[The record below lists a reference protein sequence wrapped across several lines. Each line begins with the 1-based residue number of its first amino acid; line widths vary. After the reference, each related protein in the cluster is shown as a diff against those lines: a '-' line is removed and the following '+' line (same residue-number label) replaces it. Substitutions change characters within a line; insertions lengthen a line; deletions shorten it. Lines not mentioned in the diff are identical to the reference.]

1 MVTFNYNGGS
11 QTVFG
16 SNQDDTISEQTGEN
30 GNDRLFGRN
39 GNDSLSG
46 GGGNDTFFGGA
57 GNDTLIGGA
66 GDDVLSVEVGFGDFG
81 VDALSGGSGFDRVK
95 FQTGNFILVNGSPV
109 STSVAPADHGVFVNM
124 INTFVPGFVGDFPQL
139 AGGVDDFGSFLSSE
153 SGRIVDATGNPSSF
167 ADIEEFDLTGF
178 GDAFLDS
185 SASHIIRG
193 GGGNDYIN
201 GGGGAD
207 VIDGGDGNDTALY
220 GLSSAAVSVVLLD
233 LGSGGSGS
241 GGDAN
246 GDKLFDIE
254 NVFGSGFNDFVLGD
268 GGGNILRGRNGNDT
282 LIGGGGVDTL
292 AGDAG
297 DDALRGG
304 LGNDAIDGGE
314 GTDTVILQDW
324 NGIDAARFSSLHG
337 TITLG
342 EGSKAGSAQLLQTS
356 PSFAALGT
364 ITTVIETDTLTSIE
378 NVIASNQSETITG
391 NSLRNVLEGRG
402 GNDLLDGGKG
412 SDALIGGDGNDTA
425 IFATIGLF
433 ETTQVEASLLTGQA
447 NISRTSLTISGPV
460 SVRETDTLNGFE
472 NLTGSSGN
480 DTLTGDAKDNTLNGG
495 RGADLLIGLGGADRL
510 IGGDGL
516 DATDYRLSTS
526 GVTVDF
532 GANFGHGGDAEGD
545 TFQTVED
552 LFGSNS
558 ADHLTGSLGNNAIF
572 GNGDDDVIDGRGGS
586 DILNG
591 GDGVNTLSFET
602 STGVA
607 FALDGSFAATGD
619 AADDSVSNFQNL
631 SGSLL
636 GGDTLRGDAGN
647 NLISGNGGDD
657 VLSGGLGV
665 DTLTGGEGADNLN
678 GGGNRDQLQGGKG
691 DDTMSGG
698 GGQDALNGG
707 TDNDTL
713 FGGAAADTF
722 VFATRFAGND
732 VIGDFQDGLDI
743 IKFNSALVNSFAD
756 LDITGNGTDHVL
768 ITYGDQSI
776 DVTGIAAITLTAA
789 DFVII

>member
-16 SNQDDTISEQTGEN
+16 SNQDDTISEQFREN

-66 GDDVLSVEVGFGDFG
+66 GDDVLSVEVGLADFG
-81 VDALSGGSGFDRVK
+81 FDALSGGSGFDRVK
-95 FQTGNFILVNGSPV
+95 FQTGNVILVNGI
-109 STSVAPADHGVFVNM
+109 PAATTVTPSDHGVFVNM
-124 INTFVPGFVGDFPQL
+124 ISTFVPGFVGDFPQL

-178 GDAFLDS
+178 GDEFLDS

-193 GGGNDYIN
+193 GGGNDYIS

-220 GLSSAAVSVVLLD
+220 GFSNAAVSIALLD

-254 NVFGSGFNDFVLGD
+254 NVFGSSFSDFVLGD
-268 GGGNILRGRNGNDT
+268 GGANILRGRGGNDT

-304 LGNDAIDGGE
+304 LGNDSIAGGE
-314 GTDTVILQDW
+314 GIDTVILQDW
-324 NGIDAARFSSLHG
+324 NGILPARFATLHG
-337 TITLG
+337 VITLG
-342 EGSKAGSAQLLQTS
+342 EGAGTGSAQLVQSGL
-356 PSFAALGT
+356 SFLGHGT
-364 ITTVIETDTLTSIE
+364 VSTTIETDSLTGVE
-378 NVIASNQSETITG
+378 NVTASNQSETITG
-391 NSLRNVLEGRG
+391 NSLNNVLDGRG

-425 IFATIGLF
+425 SFATIGLF
-433 ETTQVEASLLTGQA
+433 ETTHVEASLLAGQA
-447 NISRTSLTISGPV
+447 NISRTFRTISGPITE
-460 SVRETDTLNGFE
+460 RETDTLHGVE

-480 DTLTGDAKDNTLNGG
+480 DTLVGDGNANTLNGSG
-495 RGADLLIGLGGADRL
+495 GSDILTGLGGADRL
-510 IGGDGL
+510 IGGDGI
-516 DATDYRLSTS
+516 DAADYRLSAS
-526 GVTVDF
+526 GVTVDL
-532 GANFGHGGDAEGD
+532 GANVGHGGDAEGD

-558 ADHLTGSLGNNAIF
+558 ADHLTGSSGNNAIF

-586 DILNG
+586 DTMDG

-607 FALDGSFAATGD
+607 FAFDNSFAATGD
-619 AADDSVSNFQNL
+619 AAGDSVFNFQNL

-636 GGDTLRGDAGN
+636 GGDTLRGDDGN

-657 VLSGGLGV
+657 VLSGGQGADKLI
-665 DTLTGGEGADNLN
+665 GGEGADNLN
-678 GGGNRDQLQGGKG
+678 GGSNGDQLQGNSGG
-691 DDTMSGG
+691 DTMSGG
-698 GGQDALNGG
+698 GGRDVLNGG
-707 TDNDTL
+707 ADNDTL
-713 FGGAAADTF
+713 SGGGSADTF
-722 VFATRFAGND
+722 VFTTRIAGHD
-732 VIGDFQDGLDI
+732 LIGDFQDGIDI

-756 LDITGNGTDHVL
+756 LDITGNGTDHVS
-768 ITYGDQSI
+768 IAYGGQSI
-776 DVTGIAAITLTAA
+776 DVTGLAAITLTAA